1 MLNTRMQPP
10 PPSPGPSPAP
20 FGRIARLS
28 LPTITVAFAQAACQ
42 TVEVAFIGRLGT
54 EVLAGYALVLPLLLL
69 MQMMSTGAMGGGV
82 SSAIARALGAGRR
95 DEASALVLHAG
106 LIGLCMGLLF
116 TAVIEGFG
124 PSLFVAMGGS
134 DEAVRHATAYARVLF
149 AGSVLVWLAN
159 TLGAVLR
166 GAGNMR
172 LPATVMLWA
181 WAFDAVLSIVLLTQ
195 TDLGIAG
202 AAIAYVATFLVAC
215 VAMVAVILRGAA
227 GFVPS
232 LRARL
237 DPSLFG
243 RILSVGL
250 VASAMATIANLTTVL
265 VTALVSRH
273 GSAAIAA
280 YGVGVRLEF
289 LMIPL
294 AYGIGA
300 ALTALV
306 GMRVGAGD
314 WAGARITAWRG
325 AALAGAISGLIGA
338 MVTLAPGPFAR
349 AFAEDEAVRAAIRL
363 YLVIVGPAFAALGV
377 GMALYFAS
385 QGAGR
390 MRVPFLASLARIT
403 VAVAGGAWAG
413 DRFGLAGL
421 FVAVAAA
428 LATYGVIVA
437 SSVRPGVWSA
447 KGR

>member
-1 MLNTRMQPP
+1 MSA
-10 PPSPGPSPAP
+10 PPSPASH
-20 FGRIARLS
+20 GRILRLS
-28 LPTITVAFAQAACQ
+28 LPTMTVAFAQAACQ

-95 DEASALVLHAG
+95 DEASALVLHAA
-106 LIGLCMGLLF
+106 LIGIVMGLLF
-116 TAVIEGFG
+116 TLVIEGFG
-124 PSLFVAMGGS
+124 PALFRAIGGS
-134 DEAVRHATAYARVLF
+134 EEAVRHATLFARILF

-159 TLGAVLR
+159 TLAAVLR
-166 GAGNMR
+166 GAGRMR
-172 LPATVMLWA
+172 LPANIMLVA
-181 WAFDAVLSIVLLTQ
+181 WGVDAALSITLLTE
-195 TDLGIAG
+195 TSLGIAG
-202 AAIAYVATFLVAC
+202 AAIAYVATFLLASA
-215 VAMVAVILRGAA
+215 AMIAAILKGGA

-232 LRARL
+232 LRVRL
-237 DPSLFG
+237 DPDLFR

-250 VASAMATIANLTTVL
+250 VASAMAAIANLTTVL

-325 AALAGAISGLIGA
+325 GALAGAIAGVIGA
-338 MVTLAPGPFAR
+338 GVALAPHPFAR
-349 AFAEDEAVRAAIRL
+349 AFATDPAVRRAITL
-363 YLVIVGPAFAALGV
+363 YLVVVGPAFPALGL

-390 MRVPFLASLARIT
+390 MRIPFLASLARISI
-403 VAVAGGAWAG
+403 AVAGGAWAG

-421 FVAVAAA
+421 FGAVSAA
-428 LATYGVIVA
+428 LAGYGAIVA
-437 SSVRPGVWSA
+437 LSVRPRIWSA
-447 KGR
+447 RGPGW

>member
-1 MLNTRMQPP
+1 MHAPP
-10 PPSPGPSPAP
+10 PPAPAP
-20 FGRIARLS
+20 YGRIARMS
-28 LPTITVAFAQAACQ
+28 LPTIGVAFAQAACQ

-95 DEASALVLHAG
+95 EEASDLVLHAG
-106 LIGLCMGLLF
+106 LIGLVMGLLF
-116 TAVIEGFG
+116 TLLIETFG
-124 PSLFVAMGGS
+124 PAIFRAMGGS
-134 DEAVRHATAYARVLF
+134 EAAVMHATTYARILF
-149 AGSVLVWLAN
+149 GGSVLVWLAN

-172 LPATVMLWA
+172 LPALIMVVG
-181 WAFDAVLSIVLLTQ
+181 WAFDAALSIFLLTQ
-195 TDLGIAG
+195 TRLGIAG
-202 AAIAYVATFLVAC
+202 AAIAYVLTFLASC
-215 VAMVAVILRGAA
+215 AAMVIAILRGGA

-237 DPSLFG
+237 DGALFK

-250 VASAMATIANLTTVL
+250 IASMMAAIANLTTIF

-325 AALAGAISGLIGA
+325 AALAGVISGMIGA
-338 MVTLAPGPFAR
+338 MVTAFPTPFAR
-349 AFAEDEAVRAAIRL
+349 AFAADPAVQEAIRL

-390 MRVPFLASLARIT
+390 MRLPFVASLARIT
-403 VAVAGGAWAG
+403 VAVAGGSWAG
-413 DRFGLAGL
+413 DRYGLPGL
-421 FVAVAAA
+421 FAAVAAA
-428 LATYGVIVA
+428 LASYGLIVA
-437 SSVRPGVWSA
+437 ASVRPRIWS
-447 KGR
+447 GRGA

>member
-1 MLNTRMQPP
+1 MLAPFMQPP
-10 PPSPGPSPAP
+10 SPPSPAP
-20 FGRIARLS
+20 YGRIARLS
-28 LPTITVAFAQAACQ
+28 LPTVTVAFAQAACQ
-42 TVEVAFIGRLGT
+42 TLEVAFIGRLGT

-106 LIGLCMGLLF
+106 LIGIAMGLLF
-116 TAVIEGFG
+116 TVVIEAFG

-134 DEAVRHATAYARVLF
+134 EAAVAHATAYARVIF

-172 LPATVMLWA
+172 LPANIMLVA
-181 WAFDAVLSIVLLTQ
+181 WAFDAAVSITLLTQ
-195 TDLGIAG
+195 TSLGIAG
-202 AAIAYVATFLVAC
+202 AGIAYVLTFLVAC
-215 VAMVAVILRGAA
+215 IAMVIVIRRGGA
-227 GFVPS
+227 GFMPS

-237 DPSLFG
+237 DAALFR

-250 VASAMATIANLTTVL
+250 IASAMASIANLTTVL

-314 WAGARITAWRG
+314 WAGARTTAWRG
-325 AALAGAISGLIGA
+325 AVLAGAISGMIGA
-338 MVTLAPGPFAR
+338 AVTFAPGPFAN
-349 AFAEDEAVRAAIRL
+349 AFATDADVQAAIRL
-363 YLVIVGPAFAALGV
+363 YLVVVGPSFAALGV

-390 MRVPFLASLARIT
+390 MRIPFIASLARIS
-403 VAVAGGAWAG
+403 VAVLGGMWAG
-413 DRFGLAGL
+413 DRFGLGGLFAAVSAGL
-421 FVAVAAA
+421 AS
-428 LATYGVIVA
+428 YGLIVA

-447 KGR
+447 RRV

>member
-1 MLNTRMQPP
+1 M
-10 PPSPGPSPAP
+10 
-20 FGRIARLS
+20 
-28 LPTITVAFAQAACQ
+28 TVAFAQAACQ

-95 DEASALVLHAG
+95 DEASALVLHAA
-106 LIGLCMGLLF
+106 LIGIFMGLLF
-116 TAVIEGFG
+116 TLVIEGFG
-124 PSLFVAMGGS
+124 PALFRAMGGTE
-134 DEAVRHATAYARVLF
+134 EARRHATLFARILF

-172 LPATVMLWA
+172 LPANIMLAA
-181 WAFDAVLSIVLLTQ
+181 WGFDAALSITLLTG
-195 TDLGIAG
+195 TSLGIAG
-202 AAIAYVATFLVAC
+202 AAIAYVATFLLAC
-215 VAMVAVILRGAA
+215 IAMIAAILKGGA

-232 LRARL
+232 LRVRL
-237 DPSLFG
+237 DPDLFR

-250 VASAMATIANLTTVL
+250 VASAMAAIANLTTV
-265 VTALVSRH
+265 LVSRH

-325 AALAGAISGLIGA
+325 GALAGAIAGMIGA
-338 MVTLAPGPFAR
+338 GVALAPHPFAR
-349 AFAEDEAVRAAIRL
+349 AFATDPAVREAITL
-363 YLVIVGPAFAALGV
+363 YLVVVGPAFPALGL

-390 MRVPFLASLARIT
+390 MRIPFLASLARISL
-403 VAVAGGAWAG
+403 AVAGGAWAG
-413 DRFGLAGL
+413 ERFGLAGL
-421 FVAVAAA
+421 FGAVSAA
-428 LATYGVIVA
+428 LAGYGAIVA
-437 SSVRPGVWSA
+437 LSVRPRIWSA
-447 KGR
+447 RGAGR